1 MSGNGSANFGGN
13 GVDRGSIKTR
23 EIKPRDP
30 NDPLATTT
38 YKGQFYSREEANEL
52 IQRESHAKA
61 VEYNRKSWEQ
71 SEAGRLCIAFY
82 DAFRAY
88 EKYLQEFPH
97 AVFNHFGKRLDYKEH
112 LAFEQSLKFMEQNR
126 HEREERDRKNLEKA
140 QRVAR
145 CKHVH
150 ANGEQCGAP
159 RVRGKKL
166 CHMHDRMEQTRAER
180 LDLGPMEDPDSI
192 QMGIQK
198 LQAAIIDGKLDAKQV
213 GQLAYTIQLAA
224 WNVMRTSMVARE
236 TA

>member
-1 MSGNGSANFGGN
+1 MNGNGADQVPIGQ
-13 GVDRGSIKTR
+13 R

-52 IQRESHAKA
+52 IQREAHAKA

-97 AVFNHFGKRLDYKEH
+97 AVFNHFGKRLDFKEH
-112 LAFEQSLKFMEQNR
+112 LAFEQSLKFMEQDR
-126 HEREERDRKNLEKA
+126 RERAEKDRRNLEKA
-140 QRVAR
+140 QRAAR
-145 CKHVH
+145 CQHIH

-166 CHMHDRMEQTRAER
+166 CHMHDRMEQTKAER

-192 QMGIQK
+192 QMAIKK
-198 LQAAIIDGKLDAKQV
+198 LQAAVIDQTLTDKQIA
-213 GQLAYTIQLAA
+213 QLTNLLNIGA
-224 WNVMRTSMVARE
+224 WNVIRTSGWNRE
-236 TA
+236 MGK

>member
-1 MSGNGSANFGGN
+1 MDGNGNGN
-13 GVDRGSIKTR
+13 RTEQVPIGQR

-61 VEYNRKSWEQ
+61 VQYDRQEWEK

-88 EKYLQEFPH
+88 EKHLQEHPH
-97 AVFNHFGKRLDYKEH
+97 SVFNHFGKRVDHAEH
-112 LAFEQSLKFMEQNR
+112 KAFEQALKFMEQDR
-126 HEREERDRKNLEKA
+126 REREEKDRKNLEKA
-140 QRVAR
+140 QRAAR
-145 CKHVH
+145 CQHIYV
-150 ANGEQCGAP
+150 NGNKCGAP
-159 RVRGKKL
+159 RVRGRKL
-166 CHMHDRMEQTRAER
+166 CHMHERMEQTKAEKLD

-198 LQAAIIDGKLDAKQV
+198 LQAAIIDGTLDAKQI

-224 WNVMRTSMVARE
+224 WNVMRTSMVKSP
-236 TA
+236 

>member
-1 MSGNGSANFGGN
+1 MSGNGNANLNGN
-13 GVDRGSIKTR
+13 GVDQVPIGQR

-52 IQRESHAKA
+52 IQREAHAKA

-88 EKYLQEFPH
+88 EKFLQEFPH
-97 AVFNHFGKRLDYKEH
+97 AFFNHFGKRLDFKEH
-112 LAFEQSLKFMEQNR
+112 LAFEQSLKFMEQDR
-126 HEREERDRKNLEKA
+126 RERAEKDRRNLEKA
-140 QRVAR
+140 QRAAR
-145 CKHVH
+145 CQHIH

-159 RVRGKKL
+159 RVRGKRL
-166 CHMHDRMEQTRAER
+166 CHMHERMEQTKAER

-198 LQAAIIDGKLDAKQV
+198 LQAVIIDGKLDAKQV

-224 WNVMRTSMVARE
+224 WNVMRTSMVKVIG
-236 TA
+236 

>member
-1 MSGNGSANFGGN
+1 MSGNG
-13 GVDRGSIKTR
+13 VDQVPIGQR

-52 IQRESHAKA
+52 IQREAHAKA

-112 LAFEQSLKFMEQNR
+112 LAFEQALKFMEQDR
-126 HEREERDRKNLEKA
+126 RERAEKDRRNLEKA
-140 QRVAR
+140 QRAAR
-145 CKHVH
+145 CRHIH
-150 ANGEQCGAP
+150 ANGGQCGAP
-159 RVRGKKL
+159 RVRGGKL
-166 CHMHDRMEQTRAER
+166 CHMHERMEQTKAER

-192 QMGIQK
+192 QMGIQR
-198 LQAAIIDGKLDAKQV
+198 LQAAIIDGKLEAKQV

-224 WNVMRTSMVARE
+224 WNVMRTSMVKDIG
-236 TA
+236 